1 MADNRSLHSGN
12 DCLWLVRRKEAGTLK
27 DFLVSLLAFLIM
39 AVFLIGL
46 DAVIREAISQ
56 ALKGAA
62 ALKAMKANRKARE
75 EMNRR

>member
-1 MADNRSLHSGN
+1 M
-12 DCLWLVRRKEAGTLK
+12 K